1 MMNVRLPFA
10 VHSHGSWLAGTGT
23 RLIARSRMTFKQSG
37 AVMRGFQGPM
47 EPSLLLRGGLEPS
60 GIGTIW
66 NPLGPGRKKG
76 KCLIFIND
84 PLDPSSEGSKNSQ
97 RVPKFSK
104 PANGIWNPLLHS
116 SISAP
121 ANKNKDQKR
130 GSAPFW
136 TSTVDI
142 STEPTG
148 RMESADFFI
157 KNRPLPH
164 SGPVLA
170 PPPQMSFEAT
180 FACLLFMTSF
190 LMYKSHSL

>member
-1 MMNVRLPFA
+1 MNVRLPFA
-10 VHSHGSWLAGTGT
+10 VHGHGRWLAGTGT
-23 RLIARSRMTFKQSG
+23 CLIARFRTTFKQSG
-37 AVMRGFQGPM
+37 ADMRGFQGPM

-66 NPLGPGRKKG
+66 NPLSPGRKKG

-84 PLDPSSEGSKNSQ
+84 PLEPSSGGSNNSQ

-104 PANGIWNPLLHS
+104 SANGIWNPLLHS

-130 GSAPFW
+130 GSAPLW
-136 TSTVDI
+136 ASIVDI

-148 RMESADFFI
+148 RMELADFLSKTDLCPI
-157 KNRPLPH
+157 LGK
-164 SGPVLA
+164 
-170 PPPQMSFEAT
+170 
-180 FACLLFMTSF
+180 
-190 LMYKSHSL
+190 